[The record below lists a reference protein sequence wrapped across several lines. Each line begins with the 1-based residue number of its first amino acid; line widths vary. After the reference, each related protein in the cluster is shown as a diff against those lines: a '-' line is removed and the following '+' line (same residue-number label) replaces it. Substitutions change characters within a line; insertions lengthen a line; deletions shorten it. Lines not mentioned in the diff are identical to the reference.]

1 MITRKMS
8 LALSLLASLFSTA
21 AAFAQGP
28 WPTLNRPTMATPIQ
42 EFVPAR
48 NQYYSAPSIAPAQT
62 NWSGVGYNN
71 PACANGACAVR
82 QYGVGAYGAGTC
94 PNGQCPAGACRNGQ
108 CATPMRSR
116 VNSNYGPQSYGQGG
130 GCPNGQC
137 SQNRAGMTSGY
148 RNMNPVY
155 APNLF
160 QGFPFPAR
168 SLPTPQQ
175 PMNGYQ
181 GVNRLTPMNG
191 GYQMPAYIG
200 RSSEAEFPELQTTE
214 EDIRLQ

>member
-8 LALSLLASLFSTA
+8 LAMSLLASLFSTDA
-21 AAFAQGP
+21 TFAQGP

-62 NWSGVGYNN
+62 NWSGRGYNT
-71 PACANGACAVR
+71 PACANGACTVR
-82 QYGVGAYGAGTC
+82 PNGVGTYGAGAC
-94 PNGQCPAGACRNGQ
+94 PNGQ

-116 VNSNYGPQSYGQGG
+116 VNSNYGPQSYGPGG

-137 SQNRAGMTSGY
+137 SQNRSGMTSGY

-160 QGFPFPAR
+160 QGFPFQSH
-168 SLPTPQQ
+168 SLPTHQQ

-181 GVNRLTPMNG
+181 GVNRLMPMNG
-191 GYQMPAYIG
+191 GYPGPAYPG
-200 RSSEAEFPELQTTE
+200 RSSEADFPEIQTTDE
-214 EDIRLQ
+214 EVRLQ